1 MKYLCAES
9 IENDFRDYSVIK
21 SQRKIINN
29 SSPQNHTKKK
39 VLYMDQLLEMLS
51 IFGNYEKEL
60 LHRFSDIWI
69 GIEKPGH
76 CASIVYTSGTTGK
89 GKGVLLS
96 HDNYGYLAYILAKLL
111 KPETAINVL
120 NEFKAEKNEETKRS
134 DVPQPHQVPS
144 DFKKSLNHKMKET
157 PEKEVNPQ
165 FSEANLKFSF
175 SSKINKFGTKP
186 KNGESEEIP
195 RILSYLPMS
204 HVAAQFFDI
213 VASSSL
219 GASVYFS
226 DPEVLKGQ
234 KLLQYLQLVKPTHFF
249 SVPRVFEKMMDS
261 VMTQVEASNIIRKKL
276 VKSAFN
282 TGIKNFHLKMTNPSN
297 LGFKY
302 KMMDKLVFSKLKAK
316 MGLDKCEHF
325 IYGAAPLRKEVRE
338 FFASF
343 GAYLNNIYGLSETAG
358 GFVGTNMA
366 LTEEYTLSSVGKTFP
381 GLELK
386 IEPGTGEILFKGR
399 SCFMGYLNNIPATQ
413 KAIDKKRYFH
423 SGDIGKVDKNGQLWI
438 TGRIKEIIVTAGGE
452 NVAPNGVEEIMK
464 KYLGKIFWQ
473 IVCIGDKRKFIS
485 ALMFMKNKN
494 DPTQGVS
501 EELDPGVVEELER
514 IGILGKTYAD
524 ILNNPQNKRKL
535 YDYVN
540 KMVKIANQEVVSRA
554 AQIRKFTVPPSDL
567 CMELNDLT
575 PTLKIKRK
583 NVSKRFE
590 SEIERIYL
598 TQKL

>member
-1 MKYLCAES
+1 MG
-9 IENDFRDYSVIK
+9 
-21 SQRKIINN
+21 
-29 SSPQNHTKKK
+29 
-39 VLYMDQLLEMLS
+39 QLLEMLS

-111 KPETAINVL
+111 KPEAAIQAL
-120 NEFKAEKNEETKRS
+120 NEFKAEKGGTQVKS
-134 DVPQPHQVPS
+134 DVPLLHQIPNKFKISSEKS
-144 DFKKSLNHKMKET
+144 DGKT
-157 PEKEVNPQ
+157 PEKEINPQ

-186 KNGESEEIP
+186 KDGESEEIP

-261 VMTQVEASNIIRKKL
+261 VMTQVEASNVIRRKL

-282 TGIKNFHLKMTNPSN
+282 TGIKNFHTKMTNPSG
-297 LGFKY
+297 LGLKY

-316 MGLDKCEHF
+316 MGLDKCQHF

-358 GFVGTNMA
+358 GFVGTNMDQ
-366 LTEEYTLSSVGKTFP
+366 LQEYTLSSVGKSFP
-381 GLELK
+381 GLELR

-399 SCFMGYLNNIPATQ
+399 SCFMGYLNNISATQ

-423 SGDIGKVDKNGQLWI
+423 SGDIGRIDKNGQLWI

-494 DPTQGVS
+494 DPTLGVAD
-501 EELDPGVVEELER
+501 ELDEGVIQELER
-514 IGILGKTYAD
+514 IGIIAKTYSEVLD
-524 ILNNPQNKRKL
+524 NPQNKRKL

-554 AQIRKFTVPPSDL
+554 AQIRKFEIPSSDL

-575 PTLKIKRK
+575 PSLKIKRK
-583 NVSKRFE
+583 NVSL
-590 SEIERIYL
+590 SLIHI
-598 TQKL
+598 